1 MNLDERK
8 DPVLRHQS
16 IRATGEWILYGNWQ
30 VKLVSNNI
38 LELLATVFQPF
49 RTFRNFLKTLFYYVC
64 TMESLWQAQA

>member
-16 IRATGEWILYGNWQ
+16 IRAGEWILYGNWQ

-38 LELLATVFQPF
+38 PELQATSRFVLFEIS
-49 RTFRNFLKTLFYYVC
+49 LKRSFT
-64 TMESLWQAQA
+64 TMESL